1 MRSDCLDPMSD
12 PYQYKDAD
20 ASDLSKFQVTEHSCD
35 YCQGYWRRY

>member
-20 ASDLSKFQVTEHSCD
+20 ASDLSKF
-35 YCQGYWRRY
+35 